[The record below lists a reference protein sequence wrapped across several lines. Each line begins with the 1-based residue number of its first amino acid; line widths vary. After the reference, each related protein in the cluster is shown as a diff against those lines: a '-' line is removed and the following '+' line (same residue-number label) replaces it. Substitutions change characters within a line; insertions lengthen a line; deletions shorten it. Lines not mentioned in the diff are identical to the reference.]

1 MRLIQSIWLAPRR
14 LLQLSVLAVA
24 ILYTVLAAHS
34 ATVHGFASS
43 DAGVKLWQV
52 QSIVR
57 TGRLDAPIDN
67 AGAQYDPDHQYTPF
81 LAPWFFWENGQP
93 YSEYIS
99 PFIWGSAVFY
109 AWLGHAGLLVLPWL
123 AGVSS
128 LILTAWLAWRVRPD
142 RWAAL
147 APLLIGL
154 SSPLLVYSLEFWEHT
169 PGVCLALLALVGIV
183 KATDRSPW
191 RWLIIAG
198 AATGVGLTMR
208 AELYVFPFALAI
220 GLFTLRSVLPLPRA
234 LIGLAAGGLLTA
246 GPWWLYQFVRWGSP
260 FGPRVTQNVP
270 LLGGTDM
277 LARLGD
283 ATGRNWTMLWPA
295 GGAGLEILAVL
306 AIAALVL
313 AGLIT
318 LGRRQQV
325 QRWAFV
331 LLVASISATA
341 AVLLARVTF
350 WNVDGALRPDDL
362 VSTFPLICL
371 ILVAPIWRVK
381 SVRFSPETQFLAII
395 GLTFSALVVIIS
407 PFQGGVQWGPRL
419 LLPAVAPLAV
429 VVTVIISEAWHTP
442 GLVRA
447 GVVVIFGALFMAGA
461 VPTVL
466 GVKFIQ
472 DGQQN
477 NLALSAIIEQI
488 PDRVVVTDAWFLPQ
502 GAPYTFQ
509 NKIWLLAEDDK
520 AMFNLIQLLR
530 KTTTEPAMIYVS
542 SLTWTHIDPLVLM
555 GPRIMLD
562 GEFQYVDWP
571 GAYLRIGR
579 YLLLK

>member
-1 MRLIQSIWLAPRR
+1 
-14 LLQLSVLAVA
+14 
-24 ILYTVLAAHS
+24 
-34 ATVHGFASS
+34 
-43 DAGVKLWQV
+43 
-52 QSIVR
+52 
-57 TGRLDAPIDN
+57 
-67 AGAQYDPDHQYTPF
+67 
-81 LAPWFFWENGQP
+81 
-93 YSEYIS
+93 
-99 PFIWGSAVFY
+99 
-109 AWLGHAGLLVLPWL
+109 
-123 AGVSS
+123 
-128 LILTAWLAWRVRPD
+128 
-142 RWAAL
+142 
-147 APLLIGL
+147 
-154 SSPLLVYSLEFWEHT
+154 
-169 PGVCLALLALVGIV
+169 
-183 KATDRSPW
+183 
-191 RWLIIAG
+191 
-198 AATGVGLTMR
+198 
-208 AELYVFPFALAI
+208 
-220 GLFTLRSVLPLPRA
+220 LPLPRA

-246 GPWWLYQFVRWGSP
+246 GPWWLYQVVRWGSP

-277 LARLGD
+277 LARLSD

-295 GGAGLEILAVL
+295 GGEGLEILAVL
-306 AIAALVL
+306 GVAALVL
-313 AGLIT
+313 TGLIT
-318 LGRRQQV
+318 IGRRRQV

-331 LLVASISATA
+331 LLVASIGATA
-341 AVLLARVTF
+341 AVLLARITF
-350 WNVDGALRPDDL
+350 WNADGALRPDDL
-362 VSTFPLICL
+362 ASTFPLIL
-371 ILVAPIWRVK
+371 IVLIVPTLRLK
-381 SVRFSPETQFLAII
+381 SVALSPETQFLAII
-395 GLTFSALVVIIS
+395 GLTFSALVAIIS

-447 GVVVIFGALFMAGA
+447 GVVLIFGALFMTGA
-461 VPTVL
+461 VSTVL

-555 GPRIMLD
+555 GPRVMLD

-571 GAYLRIGR
+571 GAYLQIGR